1 MELLPSWRIHLK
13 WAELFGI
20 GRDVAEIANRVVDD
34 PSSVPLIGGSFGKIV
49 GHDWGRRSKSKRC
62 AMRSIQKSFMRQHYG
77 PEGVWAVELHH
88 LLDHI
93 AYLCDPKRLAQ
104 ERLFK
109 RVSQLTSG
117 MSLQDRTRIMKEV
130 LKGIKIKADVSDI
143 PDKDYITNR
152 LLKEAFKLEVSN
164 EVWEF
169 INTHLDQIL
178 ADIKRDT
185 H

>member
-49 GHDWGRRSKSKRC
+49 SHDWGRRSKSKRC

-130 LKGIKIKADVSDI
+130 LKGIKIKVELRVAPRQTHVQLVLPPKIS
-143 PDKDYITNR
+143 KAKRTN
-152 LLKEAFKLEVSN
+152 
-164 EVWEF
+164 
-169 INTHLDQIL
+169 
-178 ADIKRDT
+178 
-185 H
+185 